1 MCEEGTLNR
10 KKSTP
15 KLKQP
20 ETHHSLLPFLS
31 LSPPLI
37 LFLLYINLFFL
48 WTIQCW
54 WFSVFFFTYLFPS
67 SSFLLMIKYYLFVY
81 FVDVN
86 FFFCLETC
94 KVSHAHETLSSR
106 ESFVD
111 AFLCVQILLHKCCVQ
126 IECCPCS
133 ISACDELQAQVYFE
147 GNIWYIVLFILIGQK
162 RSHSSNYK

>member
-1 MCEEGTLNR
+1 MICICDTIICIGIIYTSSNISTQSTVCEEGTLNR

-37 LFLLYINLFFL
+37 LFLLYINLFFFEL
-48 WTIQCW
+48 
-54 WFSVFFFTYLFPS
+54 FSVDDSVFFFFTYLFPS

-86 FFFCLETC
+86 FFFFVLKPVKCHMPMRLFRQE
-94 KVSHAHETLSSR
+94 KVL
-106 ESFVD
+106 
-111 AFLCVQILLHKCCVQ
+111 
-126 IECCPCS
+126 
-133 ISACDELQAQVYFE
+133 
-147 GNIWYIVLFILIGQK
+147 
-162 RSHSSNYK
+162 